1 MFPYDLVIYDLDGT
15 LLDSAP
21 DIATAVDR
29 TLAQWDLPVAGETKV
44 RQWIGD
50 GSRKLMQRAFADAGH
65 PQVPVAELYE
75 AFLAHYG
82 DCMRDDSHAYAGVP
96 ETLHALSERGVRQAV
111 CTNKPDPF
119 VASLIEF
126 MGLDDYIAAWL
137 GGDSLPERKPSAL
150 PLRHLAE
157 KFDTPIE
164 RCLMVGDSGTDMAAA
179 RNAGMPLALVT
190 YGYHRG
196 VDLSAGKAVA
206 VVDDLRELLT
216 L

>member
-29 TLAQWDLPVAGETKV
+29 TLAQWGLPTAGERKV

-50 GSRKLMQRAFADAGH
+50 GSRKLMQRAFADAGR
-65 PQVPVAELYE
+65 QDIPVTELYE
-75 AFLAHYG
+75 AFLEHYG
-82 DCMRDDSHAYAGVP
+82 DCMRESSAAYPGVVD
-96 ETLHALSERGVRQAV
+96 TVSALHARGVTQVV

-119 VASLIEF
+119 VAPLIQF
-126 MGLDDYIAAWL
+126 MGLDAYIAAWL
-137 GGDSLPERKPSAL
+137 GGDSLPERKPSAR
-150 PLRHLAE
+150 PLEHLAE
-157 KFDTPIE
+157 MFDVPVG

-196 VDLSAGKAVA
+196 VDLHAGRAVA
-206 VVDDLRELLT
+206 VVDDLRELLA